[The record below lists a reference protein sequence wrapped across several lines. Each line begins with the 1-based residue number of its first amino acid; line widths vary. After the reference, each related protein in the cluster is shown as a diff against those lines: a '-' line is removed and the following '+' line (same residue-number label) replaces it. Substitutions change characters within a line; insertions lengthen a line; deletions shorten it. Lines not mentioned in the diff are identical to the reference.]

1 MTKSFALLLAAALLA
16 PPAPAQS
23 EGQADKAMFAV
34 RTRPGPDA
42 EAPRTTVSA
51 DSRRVD
57 CMQALENLCT
67 AVGWNLVVESK
78 PLESDL
84 RFSPIDLS
92 LADQDPR
99 MVAQLVC
106 VAAGADCVFAA
117 AENVEGSRATL
128 HVVRTPSA
136 DTEAGR
142 QRLRTIAGQWYRS
155 FLRDELQYEPV
166 AQNHG
171 VQARMNLGQL
181 LVDSGDLESAIA
193 FFTEVWEKRPH
204 DHVAGA
210 ILKVAECHIDI
221 ARSLTD
227 RGQQA
232 REFGKAEEWARRLLE
247 RMPSAPEVTRATVL
261 LGQAML
267 GQAMAEPK
275 RELAR
280 DLAEKCQTELRAR
293 IIRLMDSVEMLDVWL
308 LAGQAQFLL
317 ERPDRAYDTMLT
329 LRESP
334 NFDDLSPR
342 QFLDYHFLLGYGALG
357 TNKHDL
363 AMRSLEWFLIHAEAD
378 ARRGLAYVLLAESYL
393 AQQKFVQARAAAVEA
408 RTRHLG
414 SLTSDWRQRA
424 LRIWARTAL
433 ALGEKES
440 AFLELEQMVLRG
452 EEHELA
458 LFLVDEMLADR
469 QWQRAIAVARPMVDL
484 EDHVGDVARFKTITA
499 LFEQAVASRHL
510 DDFPPQAID
519 IAPRIQDVGLRGRTA
534 TLIGDA
540 YTQLGKLE
548 HAADAYRGIL
558 R

>member
-1 MTKSFALLLAAALLA
+1 VTIAFAALLA
-16 PPAPAQS
+16 IAVQS
-23 EGQADKAMFAV
+23 PQGDQAMFAV
-34 RTRPGPDA
+34 RTTAGA
-42 EAPRTTVSA
+42 AGEAPRMSVTA
-51 DSRRVD
+51 DRRRVD
-57 CMQALENLCT
+57 CMQALEGLSA

-84 RFSPIDLS
+84 RFAPVDLN

-99 MVAQLVC
+99 MVAQLLC
-106 VAAGADCVFAA
+106 VAAGADCVFAP
-117 AENVEGSRATL
+117 AEWVEGSRPTL
-128 HVVRTPSA
+128 HVVRPPSA

-155 FLRDELQYEPV
+155 FLRDELQYEPITQEKGLTV
-166 AQNHG
+166 
-171 VQARMNLGQL
+171 RMNLGQL
-181 LVDSGDLESAIA
+181 LLDSGDLESAIA
-193 FFTEVWEKRPH
+193 FFTEVYEKRPH
-204 DHVAGA
+204 DQVASA
-210 ILKVAECHIDI
+210 IVKVAECHVDV

-227 RGQQA
+227 RAAQQK
-232 REFGKAEEWARRLLE
+232 EFAKAEEWARRLLE

-275 RELAR
+275 RDVAR
-280 DLAEKCQTELRAR
+280 DMAEKCQNELQAR
-293 IIRLMDSVEMLDVWL
+293 VIRLMDSVEMLDVWL

-317 ERPDRAYDTMLT
+317 EKADRVYETMLT

-334 NFDDLSPR
+334 NFDDLTPR
-342 QFLDYHFLLGYGALG
+342 QFLDYHFLLGYGAFGLG
-357 TNKHDL
+357 KHDL
-363 AMRSLEWFLIHAEAD
+363 AMRSLEWFLIHADAD
-378 ARRGLAYVLLAESYL
+378 ARRGIAYVLLAESYL
-393 AQQKFVQARAAAVEA
+393 AQLKFVQARAAAVEA

-414 SLTSDWRQRA
+414 TLSPDWRQRA

-469 QWQRAIAVARPMVDL
+469 QWQRAIAVARPML
-484 EDHVGDVARFKTITA
+484 ELDNQVGDTARFKTVTA

-510 DDFPPQAID
+510 DDFPAQAIE
-519 IAPRIQDVGLRGRTA
+519 IAPRIADLALRSQTA

-540 YTQLGKLE
+540 YTRLGKLE